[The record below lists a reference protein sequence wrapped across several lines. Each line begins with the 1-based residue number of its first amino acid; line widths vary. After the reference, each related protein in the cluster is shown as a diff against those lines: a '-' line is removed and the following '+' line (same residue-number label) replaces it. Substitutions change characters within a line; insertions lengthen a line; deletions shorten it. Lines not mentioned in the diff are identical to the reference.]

1 MRNRNEEVRAI
12 LHSREVAER
21 ERQEQRRAARE
32 RKRSGR
38 IQVLDHGYVRDSA
51 FPKRL
56 FGER

>member
-1 MRNRNEEVRAI
+1 MNRNAEIRAI
-12 LHSREVAER
+12 LRSREIAER
-21 ERQEQRRAARE
+21 QRQEQRAAARE

-38 IQVLDHGYVRDSA
+38 IDVLDHGYVRDSA